1 MKKLFYSFAMLIA
14 LVGCSDGGD
23 DPVVEPTT
31 GDDKISATGI
41 TVESPEGLSFAWEEG
56 STISLFRSKTNEK
69 FVYNSASNEF
79 EKKDKLEKKEPMDA
93 NYGVMP
99 YKGTTRVANGEVK
112 MEFPSRQT
120 YAANG
125 VCFAENPMVGVS
137 ASASTTDMQ
146 FKNLGGY
153 AVVKV
158 YGTAV
163 IKSIAIEGMNGETL
177 AGTAMVAASADAEP
191 TFSITALPSK
201 TVTVTAETPV
211 ELGLT
216 AEEATPFY
224 LMVPPTTFEA
234 GFIVILT
241 DSYGNVRKKNFK
253 VDDENP
259 AVSIARN
266 EVVEIATIEL
276 AEKLPTKTILDVQ
289 FNEDGT
295 ATDEGIYG
303 LEVVLVDESG
313 VDPFVYKHP
322 KFKENNIARFNHNA
336 HNNRLENTGYY
347 KIDYSA
353 NEEMKAT
360 IADGFALEVVTLNTA
375 WSFDWWSVPVSTDA
389 FRLMRQGDL
398 SNNPWTFTYNNGGG
412 WWPGNVTG
420 INATLEKN
428 KYHHTVYMY
437 DADNMQVQVYQ
448 DGILSGLKEGVAEFL
463 PGQWLSIG
471 GTLDNGNSLA
481 MQWNGEVALVRMYDQ
496 ILEPAEIAEKFND
509 LKLPEEGSVA
519 PKVTINT
526 PMLDV
531 KFNENKTAQ
540 NVGSL
545 SDLVVSNAA
554 EMGHNMDNTDMINVD
569 GFGWVPKFKTDPH
582 NGDSWDNWYRIPYTD
597 EFKSKLEDGFTFEIL
612 CFHDGNPGDFYVRP
626 VSADKWC
633 VHLRCNGGGGFHYW
647 QTCVNADDG
656 HWSQWGQQYNG
667 YGNNNNKPVFN
678 KDTGVVM
685 TSYAHY
691 VLVWDAAA
699 GKFGTFVD
707 GNYNGGD
714 ITAFNVG
721 NVLNICGMPHRDG
734 QAQHG
739 WRGKVAMVRVYDEV
753 FTQEHVLARYNELQ
767 PAIEKLNAT
776 N

>member
-1 MKKLFYSFAMLIA
+1 MLIA

-31 GDDKISATGI
+31 GDDKIPAAGI

-177 AGTAMVAASADAEP
+177 AGTAMVAPEVDADP

-253 VDDENP
+253 VDEENP
-259 AVSIARN
+259 AISIARN

-276 AEKLPTKTILDVQ
+276 KEKLPTQTILDVK

-295 ATDEGIYG
+295 AVDEGIYG
-303 LEVVLVDESG
+303 LDVNLMGE
-313 VDPFVYKHP
+313 PTNTFVYKH
-322 KFKENNIARFNHNA
+322 KDFKRNVARFHNVRINNDITNHSF
-336 HNNRLENTGYY
+336 Y
-347 KIDYSA
+347 KVNFSGEDETSVAIR
-353 NEEMKAT
+353 ET
-360 IADGFALEVVTLNTA
+360 IADGFALEIVTLGTA
-375 WSFDWWSVPVSTDA
+375 ANWDWWLSPVGTDA
-389 FRLMRQGDL
+389 YRFLLKGARD
-398 SNNPWTFTYNNGGG
+398 NYAWNFTFNNGGG
-412 WWPGNVTG
+412 WFPGNVNK
-420 INATLEKN
+420 INVDYEFG
-428 KYHHTVYMY
+428 KYMHDVYVY
-437 DADNMQVQVYQ
+437 DADNMQVQVWHNGTLLGLVENVA
-448 DGILSGLKEGVAEFL
+448 DFNSGNYLT
-463 PGQWLSIG
+463 IG
-471 GTLDNGNSLA
+471 GYTEPNENLF
-481 MQWNGEVALVRMYDQ
+481 MQWNGEVAMVKMYDQ
-496 ILEPAEIAEKFND
+496 ALEPAEIAEKFKD
-509 LKLPEEGSVA
+509 LKMPEGSLA
-519 PKVTINT
+519 PAATYSEPLVDFKWNADGSATNAGT
-526 PMLDV
+526 QTDLTV
-531 KFNENKTAQ
+531 KS
-540 NVGSL
+540 VP
-545 SDLVVSNAA
+545 AA
-554 EMGHNMDNTDMINVD
+554 HTVMMNVD
-569 GFGWVPKFKTDPH
+569 GFGNIVKFDLASG
-582 NGDSWDNWYRIPYTD
+582 NNNWNTEGFWEIDYSTN
-597 EFKSKLEDGFTFEIL
+597 EAFKNKLKDGFTFEFV
-612 CFHDGNPGDFYVRP
+612 CVADKNPGDFYCR
-626 VSADKWC
+626 AAATDTFGC
-633 VHLRCNGGGGFHYW
+633 HLRCTGGGGQHYW
-647 QTCVNADDG
+647 QAY
-656 HWSQWGQQYNG
+656 YNG
-667 YGNNNNKPVFN
+667 NNEVWWNLGNTTNGYENICV
-678 KDTGVVM
+678 KDTGKNM
-685 TSYAHY
+685 ESFAHMVCVY
-691 VLVWDAAA
+691 DPAI
-699 GKFGTFVD
+699 KKYYTY
-707 GNYNGGD
+707 YNGHGN
-714 ITAFNVG
+714 AGFGNVGEFNVG
-721 NVLNICGMPHRDG
+721 NFIGVPGMPG
-734 QAQHG
+734 NPGGMQHG
-739 WRGKVAMVRVYDEV
+739 WVGKVAIVRMYDEPFNV
-753 FTQEHVLARYNELQ
+753 EQILARYNDLK
-767 PAIEKLNAT
+767 PVIEKLNT
-776 N
+776 TIGQ

>member
-1 MKKLFYSFAMLIA
+1 MLIA
-14 LVGCSDGGD
+14 LVGCSGGD
-23 DPVVEPTT
+23 DPVVEEPTT
-31 GDDKISATGI
+31 GNDAIPASGI

-177 AGTAMVAASADAEP
+177 AGTAMVAPEVDADP

-253 VDDENP
+253 VDEENP

-276 AEKLPTKTILDVQ
+276 KEKLPTQTILDVV
-289 FNEDGT
+289 FNEDGS

-303 LEVVLVDESG
+303 LG
-313 VDPFVYKHP
+313 VNLMGEPTNTFVYKH
-322 KFKENNIARFNHNA
+322 KDFKKNVARFHNVRINNDITNHS
-336 HNNRLENTGYY
+336 YY
-347 KIDYSA
+347 KVDFSGEDETSVAIR
-353 NEEMKAT
+353 ET
-360 IADGFALEVVTLNTA
+360 IADGFALEVVTLGTA
-375 WSFDWWSVPVSTDA
+375 ANWDWWLSPVGTDA
-389 FRLMRQGDL
+389 YRFFLKGGKD
-398 SNNPWTFTYNNGGG
+398 NYAWNFTFNNGGG
-412 WWPGNVTG
+412 WFPGNVNK
-420 INATLEKN
+420 INVDYEFG
-428 KYHHTVYMY
+428 KYMHDVYVY
-437 DADNMQVQVYQ
+437 DADNMQIQVWHN
-448 DGILSGLKEGVAEFL
+448 GTLLGLVENVAEFNSGNYL
-463 PGQWLSIG
+463 TIG
-471 GTLDNGNSLA
+471 GYAEANENLF
-481 MQWNGEVALVRMYDQ
+481 MQWNGEVAMVKMYDQ
-496 ILEPAEIAEKFND
+496 ALEPAEIAEKFKD
-509 LKLPEEGSVA
+509 LKMPEGSLA
-519 PKVTINT
+519 PAATYSEPLIDFKWNA
-526 PMLDV
+526 D
-531 KFNENKTAQ
+531 KTATNAGTQ
-540 NVGSL
+540 T
-545 SDLVVSNAA
+545 DLTVNSVPAA
-554 EMGHNMDNTDMINVD
+554 HTVMMNVD
-569 GFGWVPKFKTDPH
+569 GFGNIAKFDLPEG
-582 NGDSWDNWYRIPYTD
+582 NNNWNKEGFWNIDYSAN
-597 EFKSKLEDGFTFEIL
+597 EAFKNKLKDGFTFEFV
-612 CFHDGNPGDFYVRP
+612 CVADKNPGDYYCRAAATDTFG
-626 VSADKWC
+626 C
-633 VHLRCNGGGGFHYW
+633 HLRCTGGGGQHYW
-647 QTCVNADDG
+647 QAYFN
-656 HWSQWGQQYNG
+656 
-667 YGNNNNKPVFN
+667 GNNEVWWNLGNTTDGYQNLCV
-678 KDTGVVM
+678 KDTGKVMESFAHVVCVYDPAIKKYY
-685 TSYAHY
+685 TY
-691 VLVWDAAA
+691 
-699 GKFGTFVD
+699 
-707 GNYNGGD
+707 YNGHGN
-714 ITAFNVG
+714 AGFGNVGEFNVG
-721 NVLNICGMPHRDG
+721 NFVGVPGMPG
-734 QAQHG
+734 NPGGMQHG
-739 WRGKVAMVRVYDEV
+739 WVGKVAIVRMYDEPFNV
-753 FTQEHVLARYNELQ
+753 EQILARYNDLK
-767 PAIEKLNAT
+767 PVIEKLNT
-776 N
+776 TIGQ

>member
-1 MKKLFYSFAMLIA
+1 MLIA

-23 DPVVEPTT
+23 DVVVEPTT
-31 GDDKISATGI
+31 GDDAIPASGI

-177 AGTAMVAASADAEP
+177 AGTAMVAPEVDADP

-234 GFIVILT
+234 GFTVILT

-253 VDDENP
+253 VDEENP

-276 AEKLPTKTILDVQ
+276 KEKLPTQTILDVK

-295 ATDEGIYG
+295 AVDEGIYG
-303 LEVVLVDESG
+303 LG
-313 VDPFVYKHP
+313 VNLMGEPTNTYVYKH
-322 KFKENNIARFNHNA
+322 KDFKKNVARFHNVRINNDITNHS
-336 HNNRLENTGYY
+336 YY
-347 KIDYSA
+347 KVDFSGEDETSVAIR
-353 NEEMKAT
+353 ET
-360 IADGFALEVVTLNTA
+360 IADGFALEVVTLGTA
-375 WSFDWWSVPVSTDA
+375 ANWDWWLSPVGTDA
-389 FRLMRQGDL
+389 YRFFLKGGKD
-398 SNNPWTFTYNNGGG
+398 NYAWNFTFNNGGG
-412 WWPGNVTG
+412 WFPGNVNK
-420 INATLEKN
+420 INVDYEFG
-428 KYHHTVYMY
+428 KYMHDVYVY
-437 DADNMQVQVYQ
+437 DADNMQIQVWHN
-448 DGILSGLKEGVAEFL
+448 GTLLGLVENVAEFNSGNYL
-463 PGQWLSIG
+463 TIG
-471 GTLDNGNSLA
+471 GYAEANENLF
-481 MQWNGEVALVRMYDQ
+481 MQWNGEVAMVKMYDQ
-496 ILEPAEIAEKFND
+496 ALEPAEIAEKFKD
-509 LKLPEEGSVA
+509 LKMPEGSLA
-519 PKVTINT
+519 PAATYSEPLIDFKWNA
-526 PMLDV
+526 D
-531 KFNENKTAQ
+531 KTATNAGTQ
-540 NVGSL
+540 T
-545 SDLVVSNAA
+545 DLTVNSVPAA
-554 EMGHNMDNTDMINVD
+554 HTVMMNVD
-569 GFGWVPKFKTDPH
+569 GFGNIVKFDLPEG
-582 NGDSWDNWYRIPYTD
+582 NNNWNKEGFWNIDYSAN
-597 EFKSKLEDGFTFEIL
+597 EAFKNKLKDGFTFEFV
-612 CFHDGNPGDFYVRP
+612 CVADKNPGDYYCRAAATDTFG
-626 VSADKWC
+626 C
-633 VHLRCNGGGGFHYW
+633 HLRCTGGGGQHYW
-647 QTCVNADDG
+647 QAYFN
-656 HWSQWGQQYNG
+656 
-667 YGNNNNKPVFN
+667 GNNEVWCNLGNTTDGYQNICV
-678 KDTGVVM
+678 KDTGKNMESFAHVVCVYDPAIKKYY
-685 TSYAHY
+685 TY
-691 VLVWDAAA
+691 
-699 GKFGTFVD
+699 
-707 GNYNGGD
+707 YNGHGN
-714 ITAFNVG
+714 AGFGNVGEFNVG
-721 NVLNICGMPHRDG
+721 NFVGVPGMPG
-734 QAQHG
+734 NPGGMQHG
-739 WRGKVAMVRVYDEV
+739 WVGKVAIVRMYDEPFNV
-753 FTQEHVLARYNELQ
+753 EQILARYNDLK
-767 PAIEKLNAT
+767 PVIEKLNT
-776 N
+776 TIGQ

>member
-1 MKKLFYSFAMLIA
+1 MLIA

-23 DPVVEPTT
+23 DVVVEPTT
-31 GDDKISATGI
+31 GDDAIPASGI

-79 EKKDKLEKKEPMDA
+79 EKKDKLEKKEPLDA

-177 AGTAMVAASADAEP
+177 AGTAMVAPEVDADP

-253 VDDENP
+253 VDEENP

-276 AEKLPTKTILDVQ
+276 KEKLPTQTILDVK
-289 FNEDGT
+289 FNEDGS

-303 LEVVLVDESG
+303 LG
-313 VDPFVYKHP
+313 VNLMGEPTNTFVYKH
-322 KFKENNIARFNHNA
+322 KDFKKNVARFHNVRINNDITNHS
-336 HNNRLENTGYY
+336 YY
-347 KIDYSA
+347 KVDFSGEDETSVAIR
-353 NEEMKAT
+353 ET
-360 IADGFALEVVTLNTA
+360 IADGFALEVVTLGTA
-375 WSFDWWSVPVSTDA
+375 ANWDWWLSPVGTDA
-389 FRLMRQGDL
+389 YRFFLKGGKD
-398 SNNPWTFTYNNGGG
+398 NYAWNFTFNNGGG
-412 WWPGNVTG
+412 WFPGNVNK
-420 INATLEKN
+420 INVDYEFG
-428 KYHHTVYMY
+428 KYMHDVYVY
-437 DADNMQVQVYQ
+437 DADNMQIQVWHN
-448 DGILSGLKEGVAEFL
+448 GTLLGLVENVAEFNSGNYL
-463 PGQWLSIG
+463 TIG
-471 GTLDNGNSLA
+471 GYAEANENLF
-481 MQWNGEVALVRMYDQ
+481 MQWNGEVAMVKMYDQ
-496 ILEPAEIAEKFND
+496 ALEPAEIAEKFKD
-509 LKLPEEGSVA
+509 LKMPEGSLA
-519 PKVTINT
+519 PAATYSEPLIDFKWNA
-526 PMLDV
+526 D
-531 KFNENKTAQ
+531 KTATNAGTQ
-540 NVGSL
+540 T
-545 SDLVVSNAA
+545 DLTVNSVPAA
-554 EMGHNMDNTDMINVD
+554 HTVMMNVD
-569 GFGWVPKFKTDPH
+569 GFGNIVKFDLPEG
-582 NGDSWDNWYRIPYTD
+582 NNNWNKEGFWNIDYSAN
-597 EFKSKLEDGFTFEIL
+597 EAFKNKLKDGFTFEFV
-612 CFHDGNPGDFYVRP
+612 CVADKNPGDFYCR
-626 VSADKWC
+626 AAATDTFGC
-633 VHLRCNGGGGFHYW
+633 HLRCTGGGGQHYW
-647 QTCVNADDG
+647 QAYFNGNNEVWWNLGNTT
-656 HWSQWGQQYNG
+656 NG
-667 YGNNNNKPVFN
+667 YENLCV
-678 KDTGVVM
+678 KDTGKVMESFAHVVCVYDPAIKKYY
-685 TSYAHY
+685 TY
-691 VLVWDAAA
+691 
-699 GKFGTFVD
+699 
-707 GNYNGGD
+707 YNGHGN
-714 ITAFNVG
+714 AGFGNVGEFNVG
-721 NVLNICGMPHRDG
+721 NFVGVPGMPG
-734 QAQHG
+734 NPGGMQHG
-739 WRGKVAMVRVYDEV
+739 WVGKVAIVRMYDEPFNV
-753 FTQEHVLARYNELQ
+753 EQILARYNDLK
-767 PAIEKLNAT
+767 PVIEKLNT
-776 N
+776 TIGQ

>member
-31 GDDKISATGI
+31 GDDAIPASGI

-79 EKKDKLEKKEPMDA
+79 EKKDKLEKKEPLDA

-177 AGTAMVAASADAEP
+177 AGTAMVAPEVDADP

-234 GFIVILT
+234 GFTVILT
-241 DSYGNVRKKNFK
+241 DSYGNVRKKNFR
-253 VDDENP
+253 VDEENP

-266 EVVEIATIEL
+266 EVVELATIEL

-303 LEVVLVDESG
+303 LDVNLVGDINPYSY
-313 VDPFVYKHP
+313 VYKHS
-322 KFKENNIARFNHNA
+322 KFKENNIARFGHIA
-336 HNNRLENTGYY
+336 HNDGGKKFSYY
-347 KIDYSA
+347 KVDYSA

-360 IADGFALEVVTLNTA
+360 IADGFALEVVFVNTA
-375 WSFDWWSVPVSTDA
+375 WSWDWWSVPVATNA
-389 FRLMRQGDL
+389 FRLMRKGDL
-398 SNNPWTFTYNNGGG
+398 DKNDWNFTFNEGGG
-412 WWPGNVTG
+412 WWPGNVTH

-437 DADNMQVQVYQ
+437 DADNMQVLVYQ
-448 DGILSGLKEGVAEFL
+448 DGLLCGLRENVTEFN
-463 PGQWLSIG
+463 PGSWMTIG
-471 GTLDNGNSLA
+471 GFTEGDGSLF

-496 ILEPAEIAEKFND
+496 VLEPAEIAEKFND
-509 LKLPEEGSVA
+509 LKLPEATAEPASPALSTPLFDIKWDADKNATNAGTQTSLEILSKPNDKTTIIDVEGYGKIA
-519 PKVTINT
+519 N
-526 PMLDV
+526 
-531 KFNENKTAQ
+531 FNNDIHNDTYGDGWYRIDYSNDEDFRSKLQ
-540 NVGSL
+540 NGFTMEM
-545 SDLVVSNAA
+545 LVVSNFDQGKFWMRPFSTNKWGIMLKDGDRKRWVAFANAA
-554 EMGHNMDNTDMINVD
+554 DNSWGSYGNTQNNGYEVYVKDQITKDESFSHLVYIWNAEAKEWGTYVD
-569 GFGWVPKFKTDPH
+569 GNF
-582 NGDSWDNWYRIPYTD
+582 NGGHILHDFNVGTIMNINGMPYTD
-597 EFKSKLEDGFTFEIL
+597 RLE
-612 CFHDGNPGDFYVRP
+612 
-626 VSADKWC
+626 
-633 VHLRCNGGGGFHYW
+633 
-647 QTCVNADDG
+647 
-656 HWSQWGQQYNG
+656 
-667 YGNNNNKPVFN
+667 
-678 KDTGVVM
+678 
-685 TSYAHY
+685 
-691 VLVWDAAA
+691 
-699 GKFGTFVD
+699 
-707 GNYNGGD
+707 
-714 ITAFNVG
+714 TA
-721 NVLNICGMPHRDG
+721 
-734 QAQHG
+734 HG
-739 WRGKVAMVRVYDEV
+739 WNGKVAMVRIYDEV
-753 FTQEHVLARYNELQ
+753 MTQDQVLHRFADLQ
-767 PAIEKLNAT
+767 DEIQKLNT
-776 N
+776 TIQ

>member
-1 MKKLFYSFAMLIA
+1 MLIA

-23 DPVVEPTT
+23 DVVVETET

-79 EKKDKLEKKEPMDA
+79 EKKDKLEKKEPLDA

-177 AGTAMVAASADAEP
+177 AGTAMVAPEVDADP

-253 VDDENP
+253 VDEENP

-276 AEKLPTKTILDVQ
+276 KEKLPTQTILDVK
-289 FNEDGT
+289 FNEDGS

-303 LEVVLVDESG
+303 LG
-313 VDPFVYKHP
+313 VNLMGEPTNTYVYKH
-322 KFKENNIARFNHNA
+322 KDFKRNVARFHNVRINNDITNHS
-336 HNNRLENTGYY
+336 YY
-347 KIDYSA
+347 KVDFSGEDETSVAIR
-353 NEEMKAT
+353 ET
-360 IADGFALEVVTLNTA
+360 IADGFALEVVTLGTA
-375 WSFDWWSVPVSTDA
+375 ANWDWWLSPVGTDA
-389 FRLMRQGDL
+389 YRFFLKGGKD
-398 SNNPWTFTYNNGGG
+398 NYAWNFTFNNGGG
-412 WWPGNVTG
+412 WFPGNVNK
-420 INATLEKN
+420 INVDYEFG
-428 KYHHTVYMY
+428 KYMHDVYVY
-437 DADNMQVQVYQ
+437 DADNMQIQVWHN
-448 DGILSGLKEGVAEFL
+448 GTLLGLVENVAEFNSGNYL
-463 PGQWLSIG
+463 TIG
-471 GTLDNGNSLA
+471 GYAEANENLF
-481 MQWNGEVALVRMYDQ
+481 MQWNGEVAMVKMYDQ
-496 ILEPAEIAEKFND
+496 ALEPAEIAEKFKD
-509 LKLPEEGSVA
+509 LKMPEGSLA
-519 PKVTINT
+519 PAATYSEPLIDFKWNA
-526 PMLDV
+526 D
-531 KFNENKTAQ
+531 KTATNAGTQ
-540 NVGSL
+540 T
-545 SDLVVSNAA
+545 DLTVNSVPAA
-554 EMGHNMDNTDMINVD
+554 HTVMMNVD
-569 GFGWVPKFKTDPH
+569 GFGNIVKFDLPEG
-582 NGDSWDNWYRIPYTD
+582 NNNWNKEGFWNIDYSAN
-597 EFKSKLEDGFTFEIL
+597 EAFKNKLKDGFTFEFV
-612 CFHDGNPGDFYVRP
+612 CVADKNPGDYYCRAAATDTFG
-626 VSADKWC
+626 C
-633 VHLRCNGGGGFHYW
+633 HLRCTGGGGQHYW
-647 QTCVNADDG
+647 QAYFN
-656 HWSQWGQQYNG
+656 
-667 YGNNNNKPVFN
+667 GNNEIWWNLGNTTDGYQNLCV
-678 KDTGVVM
+678 KDTGKVMESFAHVVCVYDPAIKKYY
-685 TSYAHY
+685 TY
-691 VLVWDAAA
+691 
-699 GKFGTFVD
+699 
-707 GNYNGGD
+707 YNGHGN
-714 ITAFNVG
+714 AGFGNVGEFNVG
-721 NVLNICGMPHRDG
+721 NFVGVPGMPG
-734 QAQHG
+734 NPGGMQHG
-739 WRGKVAMVRVYDEV
+739 WVGKVAIVRMYDEPFNV
-753 FTQEHVLARYNELQ
+753 EQILARYNDLK
-767 PAIEKLNAT
+767 PVIEKLNT
-776 N
+776 TIGQ

>member
-1 MKKLFYSFAMLIA
+1 MLIA
-14 LVGCSDGGD
+14 LVGCSGGD
-23 DPVVEPTT
+23 DPVVEEPTT
-31 GDDKISATGI
+31 GNDAIPASGI

-177 AGTAMVAASADAEP
+177 AGTAMVAPEVDADP

-253 VDDENP
+253 VDEENP

-276 AEKLPTKTILDVQ
+276 KEKLPTQTILDVK

-295 ATDEGIYG
+295 AVDEGIYG
-303 LEVVLVDESG
+303 LG
-313 VDPFVYKHP
+313 VNLMGEPTNTYVYKH
-322 KFKENNIARFNHNA
+322 KDFKRNVARFHNVRINNDITNHS
-336 HNNRLENTGYY
+336 YY
-347 KIDYSA
+347 KVDFSGEDETSVAIR
-353 NEEMKAT
+353 ET
-360 IADGFALEVVTLNTA
+360 IADGFALEVVTLGTA
-375 WSFDWWSVPVSTDA
+375 ANWDWWLSPVGTDA
-389 FRLMRQGDL
+389 YRFLLKGGRD
-398 SNNPWTFTYNNGGG
+398 NYAWNFTFNNGGG
-412 WWPGNVTG
+412 WFPGN
-420 INATLEKN
+420 INKINTDYEFG
-428 KYHHTVYMY
+428 KYMHDVYVY
-437 DADNMQVQVYQ
+437 DADNMQIQVWHNGTLLGLVENVA
-448 DGILSGLKEGVAEFL
+448 DFNSGNYLT
-463 PGQWLSIG
+463 IG
-471 GTLDNGNSLA
+471 GYAEANENLF
-481 MQWNGEVALVRMYDQ
+481 MQWNGEVAMVKMYDQ
-496 ILEPAEIAEKFND
+496 ALEPAEVAEKFKD
-509 LKLPEEGSVA
+509 LKMPEGSLA
-519 PKVTINT
+519 PAATYSEPLIDFKWNADKTATNAGTQTDLTVKSVPAAHTVMMNVEGFGNI
-526 PMLDV
+526 V
-531 KFNENKTAQ
+531 KFDLQSGNNEWNK
-540 NVGSL
+540 
-545 SDLVVSNAA
+545 
-554 EMGHNMDNTDMINVD
+554 E
-569 GFGWVPKFKTDPH
+569 GFWNIDYSTNEAFKA
-582 NGDSWDNWYRIPYTD
+582 
-597 EFKSKLEDGFTFEIL
+597 KLQDGFTFEFV
-612 CFHDGNPGDFYVRP
+612 CVADKNPGDFYCR
-626 VSADKWC
+626 AAATDTFGC
-633 VHLRCNGGGGFHYW
+633 HLRCTGGGGMHYW
-647 QTCVNADDG
+647 QAYFN
-656 HWSQWGQQYNG
+656 
-667 YGNNNNKPVFN
+667 GNNEVWWNLGNTTDGYQNICV
-678 KDTGVVM
+678 KDTGKNMESFAHVVCVYNPEKKM
-685 TSYAHY
+685 YYTY
-691 VLVWDAAA
+691 
-699 GKFGTFVD
+699 
-707 GNYNGGD
+707 YNGHGN
-714 ITAFNVG
+714 AGWGNVGEFNVG
-721 NVLNICGMPHRDG
+721 NFVGVPGMPG
-734 QAQHG
+734 NPGGMQHG
-739 WRGKVAMVRVYDEV
+739 WVGKVAIVRMYDEPFNV
-753 FTQEHVLARYNELQ
+753 EQILARYNDLK
-767 PAIEKLNAT
+767 PVIEKLNT
-776 N
+776 TIGQ

>member
-23 DPVVEPTT
+23 DVVVETET

-79 EKKDKLEKKEPMDA
+79 EKKDKLEKKEPLDA

-177 AGTAMVAASADAEP
+177 AGTAMVAPEVDADP

-234 GFIVILT
+234 GFTVILT

-253 VDDENP
+253 VDEENP

-276 AEKLPTKTILDVQ
+276 KEKLPTQTILDVV
-289 FNEDGT
+289 FNEDGS

-303 LEVVLVDESG
+303 LG
-313 VDPFVYKHP
+313 VNLMGEPTNTFVYKH
-322 KFKENNIARFNHNA
+322 KDFKKNVARFHNVRINNDITNHS
-336 HNNRLENTGYY
+336 YY
-347 KIDYSA
+347 KVDFSGEDETSVAIR
-353 NEEMKAT
+353 ET
-360 IADGFALEVVTLNTA
+360 IADGFALEVVTLGTA
-375 WSFDWWSVPVSTDA
+375 SNWDWWLSPVGTDA
-389 FRLMRQGDL
+389 YRFFLKGGKD
-398 SNNPWTFTYNNGGG
+398 NYAWNFTFNNGGG
-412 WWPGNVTG
+412 WFPGNVNK
-420 INATLEKN
+420 INVDYEFG
-428 KYHHTVYMY
+428 KYMHDVYVY
-437 DADNMQVQVYQ
+437 DADNMQIQVWHN
-448 DGILSGLKEGVAEFL
+448 GTLLGLVENVAEFNSGNYL
-463 PGQWLSIG
+463 TIG
-471 GTLDNGNSLA
+471 GYAEANENLF
-481 MQWNGEVALVRMYDQ
+481 MQWNGEVAMVKMYDQ
-496 ILEPAEIAEKFND
+496 ALEPAEIAEKFKD
-509 LKLPEEGSVA
+509 LKMPEGSLA
-519 PKVTINT
+519 PAATYSEPLIDFKWNA
-526 PMLDV
+526 D
-531 KFNENKTAQ
+531 KTATNAGTQ
-540 NVGSL
+540 T
-545 SDLVVSNAA
+545 DLTVNSVPAA
-554 EMGHNMDNTDMINVD
+554 HTVMMNVD
-569 GFGWVPKFKTDPH
+569 GFGNIVKFDLPEG
-582 NGDSWDNWYRIPYTD
+582 NNNWNKEGFWNIDYSAN
-597 EFKSKLEDGFTFEIL
+597 EAFKNKLKDGFTFEFV
-612 CFHDGNPGDFYVRP
+612 CVADKNPGDYYCRAAATDTFG
-626 VSADKWC
+626 C
-633 VHLRCNGGGGFHYW
+633 HLRCTGGGGQHYW
-647 QTCVNADDG
+647 QAYFN
-656 HWSQWGQQYNG
+656 
-667 YGNNNNKPVFN
+667 GNNEVWWNLGNTTDGYQNLCV
-678 KDTGVVM
+678 KDTGKVMESFAHVVCVYDPAIKKYY
-685 TSYAHY
+685 TY
-691 VLVWDAAA
+691 
-699 GKFGTFVD
+699 
-707 GNYNGGD
+707 YNGHGN
-714 ITAFNVG
+714 AGFGNVGEFNVG
-721 NVLNICGMPHRDG
+721 NFVGVPGMPG
-734 QAQHG
+734 NPGGMQHG
-739 WRGKVAMVRVYDEV
+739 WVGKVAIVRMYDEPFNV
-753 FTQEHVLARYNELQ
+753 EQILARYNDLK
-767 PAIEKLNAT
+767 PVIEKLNT
-776 N
+776 TIGQ

>member
-1 MKKLFYSFAMLIA
+1 MLIA

-79 EKKDKLEKKEPMDA
+79 VKTDKLEKKEPMDA

-177 AGTAMVAASADAEP
+177 AGTAMVAPEVDADP

-234 GFIVILT
+234 GFTVILT

-253 VDDENP
+253 VDEENP
-259 AVSIARN
+259 AISIARN
-266 EVVEIATIEL
+266 EVVELATIEL
-276 AEKLPTKTILDVQ
+276 KEKLPTKTILDVV

-295 ATDEGIYG
+295 ATDEGVYG
-303 LEVVLVDESG
+303 LDVQLMGNPTNS
-313 VDPFVYKHP
+313 FVYKH
-322 KFKENNIARFNHNA
+322 KDFKKNIARFHNVRINNDRTNHS
-336 HNNRLENTGYY
+336 YY
-347 KIDYSA
+347 KVDYSGEDETSVA
-353 NEEMKAT
+353 IRET
-360 IADGFALEVVTLNTA
+360 IADGFALEVVTLASCAN
-375 WSFDWWSVPVSTDA
+375 WDWWLSPVATDA
-389 FRLMRQGDL
+389 FRFLLKGGAANYEWCY
-398 SNNPWTFTYNNGGG
+398 SYNNGGDWFANG
-412 WWPGNVTG
+412 PK
-420 INATLEKN
+420 INTTYDFN

-437 DADNMQVQVYQ
+437 DADNMQIQVWHN
-448 DGILSGLKEGVAEFL
+448 GTLLGMTENISEFKSGNLL
-463 PGQWLSIG
+463 TIG
-471 GTLDNGNSLA
+471 GYGNTNDELY
-481 MQWNGEVALVRMYDQ
+481 MQWNGEVAVVKMYDQ
-496 ILEPAEIAEKFND
+496 VLEPAEIAEKFKD
-509 LKLPEEGSVA
+509 LKIPEGGSLA
-519 PKVTINT
+519 PAATYSEPLIDFKWNA
-526 PMLDV
+526 D
-531 KFNENKTAQ
+531 KTATNAGTQ
-540 NVGSL
+540 T
-545 SDLVVSNAA
+545 DLTVNSVPAA
-554 EMGHNMDNTDMINVD
+554 HTVMMNVD
-569 GFGWVPKFKTDPH
+569 GFGNIVKFDLPQGNNDWNKEGFWNIDYSA
-582 NGDSWDNWYRIPYTD
+582 N
-597 EFKSKLEDGFTFEIL
+597 EAFKAKLQDGFTFEFV
-612 CFHDGNPGDFYVRP
+612 CVADKNPGDFYCR
-626 VSADKWC
+626 AAATDTFGC
-633 VHLRCNGGGGFHYW
+633 HLRCTGGGGMHFW
-647 QTCVNADDG
+647 QAYFN
-656 HWSQWGQQYNG
+656 
-667 YGNNNNKPVFN
+667 GNNEVWWNLGNTTDGYQNICV
-678 KDTGVVM
+678 KDTGKNMESFAHVVCVYNPETKM
-685 TSYAHY
+685 YYTY
-691 VLVWDAAA
+691 
-699 GKFGTFVD
+699 
-707 GNYNGGD
+707 YNGHGN
-714 ITAFNVG
+714 AGFGNVGEFNVG
-721 NVLNICGMPHRDG
+721 NFVGVPGMPG
-734 QAQHG
+734 NPGGMQHG
-739 WRGKVAMVRVYDEV
+739 WVGKVAIVRMYDEPFNV
-753 FTQEHVLARYNELQ
+753 DQILARYNDLK
-767 PAIEKLNAT
+767 PVIEKLNT
-776 N
+776 TIGQ

>member
-1 MKKLFYSFAMLIA
+1 MLIA
-14 LVGCSDGGD
+14 LVGCSGGD
-23 DPVVEPTT
+23 DPVVEEPTT
-31 GDDKISATGI
+31 GNDAIPASGI

-177 AGTAMVAASADAEP
+177 AGTAMVAPEVDADP

-253 VDDENP
+253 VDEENP

-276 AEKLPTKTILDVQ
+276 KEKLPTQTILDVV
-289 FNEDGT
+289 FNEDGS

-303 LEVVLVDESG
+303 LG
-313 VDPFVYKHP
+313 VNLMGEPTNTFVYKH
-322 KFKENNIARFNHNA
+322 KDFKKNVARFHNVRINNDITNHS
-336 HNNRLENTGYY
+336 YY
-347 KIDYSA
+347 KVDFSGEDETSVAIR
-353 NEEMKAT
+353 ET
-360 IADGFALEVVTLNTA
+360 IADGFALEVVTLGTA
-375 WSFDWWSVPVSTDA
+375 ANWDWWLSPVGTDA
-389 FRLMRQGDL
+389 YRFFLKGGKD
-398 SNNPWTFTYNNGGG
+398 NYAWNFTFNNGGG
-412 WWPGNVTG
+412 WFPGNVNK
-420 INATLEKN
+420 INVDYEFG
-428 KYHHTVYMY
+428 KYMHDVYVY
-437 DADNMQVQVYQ
+437 DADNMQIQVWHN
-448 DGILSGLKEGVAEFL
+448 GTLLGLVENVAEFNSGNYL
-463 PGQWLSIG
+463 TIG
-471 GTLDNGNSLA
+471 GYAEANENLF
-481 MQWNGEVALVRMYDQ
+481 MQWNGEVAMVKMYDQ
-496 ILEPAEIAEKFND
+496 ALEPAEIAEKFKD
-509 LKLPEEGSVA
+509 LKMPEGSLA
-519 PKVTINT
+519 PAATYSEPLIDFKWNA
-526 PMLDV
+526 D
-531 KFNENKTAQ
+531 KTATNAGTQ
-540 NVGSL
+540 T
-545 SDLVVSNAA
+545 DLTVNSVPAA
-554 EMGHNMDNTDMINVD
+554 HTVMMNVD
-569 GFGWVPKFKTDPH
+569 GFGNIVKFDLPEG
-582 NGDSWDNWYRIPYTD
+582 NNNWNKEGFWNIDYSAN
-597 EFKSKLEDGFTFEIL
+597 EAFKNKLKDGFTFEFV
-612 CFHDGNPGDFYVRP
+612 CVADKNPGDYYCRAAATDTFG
-626 VSADKWC
+626 C
-633 VHLRCNGGGGFHYW
+633 HLRCTGGGGQHYW
-647 QTCVNADDG
+647 QAYFN
-656 HWSQWGQQYNG
+656 
-667 YGNNNNKPVFN
+667 GNNEVWWNLGNTTDGYQNLCV
-678 KDTGVVM
+678 KDTGKVMESFAHVVCVYDPAIKKYY
-685 TSYAHY
+685 TY
-691 VLVWDAAA
+691 
-699 GKFGTFVD
+699 
-707 GNYNGGD
+707 YNGHGN
-714 ITAFNVG
+714 AGFGNVGEFNVG
-721 NVLNICGMPHRDG
+721 NFVGVPGMPG
-734 QAQHG
+734 NPGGMQHG
-739 WRGKVAMVRVYDEV
+739 WVGKVAIVRMYDEPFNV
-753 FTQEHVLARYNELQ
+753 EQILARYNDLK
-767 PAIEKLNAT
+767 PVIEKLNT
-776 N
+776 TIGQ

>member
-1 MKKLFYSFAMLIA
+1 MLIA

-23 DPVVEPTT
+23 DVVVETET

-79 EKKDKLEKKEPMDA
+79 EKKDKLEKKEPLDA

-177 AGTAMVAASADAEP
+177 AGTAMVAPEVDADP

-253 VDDENP
+253 VDEENP

-276 AEKLPTKTILDVQ
+276 KEKLPTQTILDVQ
-289 FNEDGT
+289 FNEDGS

-303 LEVVLVDESG
+303 LG
-313 VDPFVYKHP
+313 VNLMGEPTNTYVYKH
-322 KFKENNIARFNHNA
+322 KDFKRNVARFHNVRINNDITNHS
-336 HNNRLENTGYY
+336 YY
-347 KIDYSA
+347 KVDFSGEDETSVAIR
-353 NEEMKAT
+353 ET
-360 IADGFALEVVTLNTA
+360 IADGFALEVVTLGTA
-375 WSFDWWSVPVSTDA
+375 ANWDWWLSPVGTDA
-389 FRLMRQGDL
+389 YRFLLKGGRD
-398 SNNPWTFTYNNGGG
+398 NYAWNFTFNNGGG
-412 WWPGNVTG
+412 WFPGNVNK
-420 INATLEKN
+420 INTDYEFG
-428 KYHHTVYMY
+428 KYMHDVYVY
-437 DADNMQVQVYQ
+437 DADNMQVQVWHN
-448 DGILSGLKEGVAEFL
+448 GTLLGLVENVAEFNSGNYL
-463 PGQWLSIG
+463 TIG
-471 GTLDNGNSLA
+471 GYAEPNENLF
-481 MQWNGEVALVRMYDQ
+481 MQWNGEVAMVKMYDQ
-496 ILEPAEIAEKFND
+496 ALEPAEIAEKFKD
-509 LKLPEEGSVA
+509 LKMPEGSLA
-519 PKVTINT
+519 PAATYGEPLVDFKWNA
-526 PMLDV
+526 DG
-531 KFNENKTAQ
+531 TATNAGTQ
-540 NVGSL
+540 T
-545 SDLVVSNAA
+545 DLTVNSVPAA
-554 EMGHNMDNTDMINVD
+554 HTVMMNVD
-569 GFGWVPKFKTDPH
+569 GFGNIVKFDLPEG
-582 NGDSWDNWYRIPYTD
+582 NNNWNKEGFWNIDYSTN
-597 EFKSKLEDGFTFEIL
+597 EAFKAKLQDGFTFEFV
-612 CFHDGNPGDFYVRP
+612 CVADKNPGDFYCR
-626 VSADKWC
+626 AAATDTFGC
-633 VHLRCNGGGGFHYW
+633 HLRCTGGGGQHYW
-647 QTCVNADDG
+647 QAYFNGNNEVWWNLGNTT
-656 HWSQWGQQYNG
+656 NG
-667 YGNNNNKPVFN
+667 YENICV
-678 KDTGVVM
+678 KDTGKNMESFAHVVCVYDPAIKKYY
-685 TSYAHY
+685 TY
-691 VLVWDAAA
+691 
-699 GKFGTFVD
+699 
-707 GNYNGGD
+707 YNGHGN
-714 ITAFNVG
+714 AGFGNVGEFNVG
-721 NVLNICGMPHRDG
+721 NFVGVPGMPG
-734 QAQHG
+734 NPGGMQHG
-739 WRGKVAMVRVYDEV
+739 WVGKVAIVRMYDEPFNV
-753 FTQEHVLARYNELQ
+753 EQILARYNDLK
-767 PAIEKLNAT
+767 PVIEKLNT
-776 N
+776 TIGQ

>member
-31 GDDKISATGI
+31 GNDAIPASGI

-79 EKKDKLEKKEPMDA
+79 EKKDKLEKKEPLDA

-177 AGTAMVAASADAEP
+177 AGTAMVAPEVDADP

-234 GFIVILT
+234 GFTVILT

-253 VDDENP
+253 VDEENP

-276 AEKLPTKTILDVQ
+276 KEKLPTQTILDVK

-303 LEVVLVDESG
+303 LG
-313 VDPFVYKHP
+313 VNLMGEPTNTYVYKH
-322 KFKENNIARFNHNA
+322 KDFKKNVARFHNVRINNDITNHS
-336 HNNRLENTGYY
+336 YY
-347 KIDYSA
+347 KVDFSGEDETSVAIR
-353 NEEMKAT
+353 ET
-360 IADGFALEVVTLNTA
+360 IADGFALEVVTLGTA
-375 WSFDWWSVPVSTDA
+375 ANWDWWLSPVGTDA
-389 FRLMRQGDL
+389 YRFFLKGGKD
-398 SNNPWTFTYNNGGG
+398 NYAWNFTFNNGGG
-412 WWPGNVTG
+412 WFPGNVNK
-420 INATLEKN
+420 INVDYEFG
-428 KYHHTVYMY
+428 KYMHDVYVY
-437 DADNMQVQVYQ
+437 DADNMQIQVWHN
-448 DGILSGLKEGVAEFL
+448 GTLLGLVENVAEFNSGNYL
-463 PGQWLSIG
+463 TIG
-471 GTLDNGNSLA
+471 GYAEANENLF
-481 MQWNGEVALVRMYDQ
+481 MQWNGEVAMVKMYDQ
-496 ILEPAEIAEKFND
+496 ALEPAEIAEKFKD
-509 LKLPEEGSVA
+509 LKMPEGSLA
-519 PKVTINT
+519 PAATYSEPLIDFKWNA
-526 PMLDV
+526 D
-531 KFNENKTAQ
+531 KTATNAGTQ
-540 NVGSL
+540 T
-545 SDLVVSNAA
+545 DLTVNSVPAA
-554 EMGHNMDNTDMINVD
+554 HTVMMNVD
-569 GFGWVPKFKTDPH
+569 GFGNIVKFDLPEG
-582 NGDSWDNWYRIPYTD
+582 NNNWNKEGFWNIDYSAN
-597 EFKSKLEDGFTFEIL
+597 EAFKNKLKDGFTFEFV
-612 CFHDGNPGDFYVRP
+612 CVADKNPGDYYCRAAATDTFG
-626 VSADKWC
+626 C
-633 VHLRCNGGGGFHYW
+633 HLRCTGGGGQHYW
-647 QTCVNADDG
+647 QAYFN
-656 HWSQWGQQYNG
+656 
-667 YGNNNNKPVFN
+667 GNNEVWWNLGNTTDGYQNLCV
-678 KDTGVVM
+678 KDTGKVMESFAHVVCVYDPAIKKYY
-685 TSYAHY
+685 TY
-691 VLVWDAAA
+691 
-699 GKFGTFVD
+699 
-707 GNYNGGD
+707 YNGHGN
-714 ITAFNVG
+714 AGFGNVGEFNVG
-721 NVLNICGMPHRDG
+721 NFVGVPGMPG
-734 QAQHG
+734 NPGGMQHG
-739 WRGKVAMVRVYDEV
+739 WVGKVAIVRMYDEPFNV
-753 FTQEHVLARYNELQ
+753 EQILARYNDLK
-767 PAIEKLNAT
+767 PVIEKLNT
-776 N
+776 TIGQ

>member
-1 MKKLFYSFAMLIA
+1 MLIA

-23 DPVVEPTT
+23 DVVVEPTT
-31 GDDKISATGI
+31 GDDAIPASGI

-79 EKKDKLEKKEPMDA
+79 EKKDKLEKKEPLDA

-177 AGTAMVAASADAEP
+177 AGTAMVAPEVDADP

-253 VDDENP
+253 VDEENP

-276 AEKLPTKTILDVQ
+276 KEKLPTQTILDVK
-289 FNEDGT
+289 FNEDGS

-303 LEVVLVDESG
+303 LG
-313 VDPFVYKHP
+313 VNLMGEPTNTFVYKH
-322 KFKENNIARFNHNA
+322 KDFKKNVARFHNVRINNDITNHS
-336 HNNRLENTGYY
+336 YY
-347 KIDYSA
+347 KVDFSGEDETSVAIR
-353 NEEMKAT
+353 ET
-360 IADGFALEVVTLNTA
+360 IADGFALEIVTLGTA
-375 WSFDWWSVPVSTDA
+375 ANWDWWLSPVGTDA
-389 FRLMRQGDL
+389 YRFFLKGGKD
-398 SNNPWTFTYNNGGG
+398 NYAWNFTFNNGGG
-412 WWPGNVTG
+412 WFPGNVNK
-420 INATLEKN
+420 INVDYEFG
-428 KYHHTVYMY
+428 KYMHDVYVY
-437 DADNMQVQVYQ
+437 DADNMQIQVWHN
-448 DGILSGLKEGVAEFL
+448 GTLLGLVENVAEFNSGNYL
-463 PGQWLSIG
+463 TIG
-471 GTLDNGNSLA
+471 GYAEANENLF
-481 MQWNGEVALVRMYDQ
+481 MQWNGEVAMVKMYDQ
-496 ILEPAEIAEKFND
+496 ALEPAEIAEKFKD
-509 LKLPEEGSVA
+509 LKMPEGSLA
-519 PKVTINT
+519 PAATYSEPLIDFKWNA
-526 PMLDV
+526 D
-531 KFNENKTAQ
+531 KTATNAGTQ
-540 NVGSL
+540 T
-545 SDLVVSNAA
+545 DLTVNSVPAA
-554 EMGHNMDNTDMINVD
+554 HTVMMNVD
-569 GFGWVPKFKTDPH
+569 GFGNIVKFDLPEG
-582 NGDSWDNWYRIPYTD
+582 NNNWNKEGFWNIDYSAN
-597 EFKSKLEDGFTFEIL
+597 EAFKNKLKDGFTFEFV
-612 CFHDGNPGDFYVRP
+612 CVADKNPGDFYCR
-626 VSADKWC
+626 AAATDTFGC
-633 VHLRCNGGGGFHYW
+633 HLRCTGGGGQHFW
-647 QTCVNADDG
+647 QAYFNGNNEVWWNLGNTT
-656 HWSQWGQQYNG
+656 NG
-667 YGNNNNKPVFN
+667 YENLCV
-678 KDTGVVM
+678 KDTGKVMESFAHVVCVYDPAIKKYY
-685 TSYAHY
+685 TY
-691 VLVWDAAA
+691 
-699 GKFGTFVD
+699 
-707 GNYNGGD
+707 YNGHGN
-714 ITAFNVG
+714 AGFGNVGEFNVG
-721 NVLNICGMPHRDG
+721 NFVGVPGMPG
-734 QAQHG
+734 NPGGMQHG
-739 WRGKVAMVRVYDEV
+739 WVGKVAIVRMYDEPFNV
-753 FTQEHVLARYNELQ
+753 EQILARYNDLK
-767 PAIEKLNAT
+767 PVIEKLNT
-776 N
+776 TIGQ

>member
-1 MKKLFYSFAMLIA
+1 MLIA

-23 DPVVEPTT
+23 DSVVEPTT
-31 GDDKISATGI
+31 GDDAIPASGI

-79 EKKDKLEKKEPMDA
+79 EKKDKLEKKEPLDA

-177 AGTAMVAASADAEP
+177 AGTAMVAPEVDADP

-253 VDDENP
+253 VDEENP

-276 AEKLPTKTILDVQ
+276 KEKLPTQTILDVK

-295 ATDEGIYG
+295 AVDEGIYG
-303 LEVVLVDESG
+303 LG
-313 VDPFVYKHP
+313 VNLMGEPTNTYVYKH
-322 KFKENNIARFNHNA
+322 KDFKRNVARFHNVRINNDITNHS
-336 HNNRLENTGYY
+336 YY
-347 KIDYSA
+347 KVDFSGEDETSVAIR
-353 NEEMKAT
+353 ET
-360 IADGFALEVVTLNTA
+360 IADGFALEVVTLGTA
-375 WSFDWWSVPVSTDA
+375 ANWDWWLSPVGTDA
-389 FRLMRQGDL
+389 YRFFLKGGKD
-398 SNNPWTFTYNNGGG
+398 NYAWNFTFNNGGG
-412 WWPGNVTG
+412 WFPGNVNK
-420 INATLEKN
+420 INVDYEFG
-428 KYHHTVYMY
+428 KYMHDVYVY
-437 DADNMQVQVYQ
+437 DADNMQIQVWHN
-448 DGILSGLKEGVAEFL
+448 GTLLGLVENVAEFNSGNYL
-463 PGQWLSIG
+463 TIG
-471 GTLDNGNSLA
+471 GYAEANENLF
-481 MQWNGEVALVRMYDQ
+481 MQWNGEVAMVKMYDQ
-496 ILEPAEIAEKFND
+496 ALEPAEIAEKFKD
-509 LKLPEEGSVA
+509 LKMPEGSLA
-519 PKVTINT
+519 PAATYSEPLIDFKWNA
-526 PMLDV
+526 D
-531 KFNENKTAQ
+531 KTATNAGTQ
-540 NVGSL
+540 T
-545 SDLVVSNAA
+545 DLTVNSVPAA
-554 EMGHNMDNTDMINVD
+554 HTVMMNVD
-569 GFGWVPKFKTDPH
+569 GFGNIVKFDLPEG
-582 NGDSWDNWYRIPYTD
+582 NNNWNKEGFWNIDYSAN
-597 EFKSKLEDGFTFEIL
+597 EAFKNKLKDGFTFEFV
-612 CFHDGNPGDFYVRP
+612 CVADKNPGDYYCRAAATDTFG
-626 VSADKWC
+626 C
-633 VHLRCNGGGGFHYW
+633 HLRCTGGGGQHYW
-647 QTCVNADDG
+647 QAYFN
-656 HWSQWGQQYNG
+656 
-667 YGNNNNKPVFN
+667 GNNEVWWNLGNTTDGYQNLCV
-678 KDTGVVM
+678 KDTGKVMESFAHVVCVYDPAIKKYY
-685 TSYAHY
+685 TY
-691 VLVWDAAA
+691 
-699 GKFGTFVD
+699 
-707 GNYNGGD
+707 YNGHGN
-714 ITAFNVG
+714 AGFGGVGEFNVG
-721 NVLNICGMPHRDG
+721 NFVGVPGMPG
-734 QAQHG
+734 NPGGMMHG
-739 WRGKVAMVRVYDEV
+739 WVGKVAMVRMYDEPFNV
-753 FTQEHVLARYNELQ
+753 EQILARYNDLK
-767 PAIEKLNAT
+767 PVIEKLNT
-776 N
+776 TIGQ